1 MTLAVRCGRSSILRQ
16 NLDKFFK
23 HNNKCGMGPH
33 VWPLGTYHVKYAP
46 ITFKYQHFRLFFLKK
61 EKNSQNARSGVQGHP
76 LHLLSLLQWVWWLT
90 LVKQNRP
97 FTKWLLLQIGT
108 VGKSIKSSRKAKYL
122 EFRRLRRHLLKYEF
136 CKKLLQYK
144 WTSDQLNIFPHCQKV
159 RKKCSTGQKF
169 ICTKVTSLEL
179 VSTLG

>member
-1 MTLAVRCGRSSILRQ
+1 MGNPNCCFMIINSLQFFSPANLYIVYIIVSKSNYTPKLLQNLNLRSSVTFTLSTFDDEIHMTLAVRCGRSSILRQ

-76 LHLLSLLQWVWWLT
+76 LHLLRG
-90 LVKQNRP
+90 RP
-97 FTKWLLLQIGT
+97 
-108 VGKSIKSSRKAKYL
+108 
-122 EFRRLRRHLLKYEF
+122 
-136 CKKLLQYK
+136 
-144 WTSDQLNIFPHCQKV
+144 
-159 RKKCSTGQKF
+159 
-169 ICTKVTSLEL
+169 
-179 VSTLG
+179 

>member
-1 MTLAVRCGRSSILRQ
+1 MTFTLSTFDDEIHMTLAVRCGRSSILRQ

-61 EKNSQNARSGVQGHP
+61 DKIPRMQEVVYKVIRCTY
-76 LHLLSLLQWVWWLT
+76 LLQWAILWWLT

-97 FTKWLLLQIGT
+97 FTKWLFLQIGLSENLLN
-108 VGKSIKSSRKAKYL
+108 VVERQNILNL
-122 EFRRLRRHLLKYEF
+122 E
-136 CKKLLQYK
+136 
-144 WTSDQLNIFPHCQKV
+144 
-159 RKKCSTGQKF
+159 G
-169 ICTKVTSLEL
+169 
-179 VSTLG
+179 

>member
-1 MTLAVRCGRSSILRQ
+1 MTFTLSTFDDEIHMTLAVRCGRSSILRQ

-76 LHLLSLLQWVWWLT
+76 LHQLQWAILWWLT

-97 FTKWLLLQIGT
+97 FTKWLFLQIGL
-108 VGKSIKSSRKAKYL
+108 S
-122 EFRRLRRHLLKYEF
+122 ENLLKVVES
-136 CKKLLQYK
+136 QNN
-144 WTSDQLNIFPHCQKV
+144 LN
-159 RKKCSTGQKF
+159 
-169 ICTKVTSLEL
+169 LE
-179 VSTLG
+179 G